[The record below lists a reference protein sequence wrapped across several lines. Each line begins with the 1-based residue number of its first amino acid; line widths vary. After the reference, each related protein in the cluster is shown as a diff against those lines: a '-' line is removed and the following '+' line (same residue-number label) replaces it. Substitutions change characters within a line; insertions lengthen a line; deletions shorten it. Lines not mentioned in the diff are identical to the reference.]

1 MRESRVSSS
10 SLLVVCQGY
19 DVSTESATYCFLSY
33 WSVQPYHPVI
43 YEPCSRCFCQTCC
56 QSDSCHGDDAHFF
69 RIFSKAVKLR
79 STYCLSAYASS
90 QSALIR
96 FLNPILT
103 TVA

>member
-19 DVSTESATYCFLSY
+19 DVRTESATYCFLSY
-33 WSVQPYHPVI
+33 WSVQPYLLI
-43 YEPCSRCFCQTCC
+43 KYEPCSRCSCQTCHERE
-56 QSDSCHGDDAHFF
+56 SNYRGDTHFL